1 MDKAELVRAV
11 KRKRSPEGRAKGSEW
26 SAGIFFFFEWWSGEY
41 GVWSVI
47 KGGMRTWMS
56 LLYG

>member
-11 KRKRSPEGRAKGSEW
+11 ERKRSPEGGKGERMVR
-26 SAGIFFFFEWWSGEY
+26 GDFFFFEWWSGEY